1 MKILAI
7 TSICITALLCGC
19 ALKYEDVS
27 NQAGYS
33 DLIKKQYSL
42 RSDMFILGINLPP
55 GYGDDINIYA
65 IRPIEY
71 GRIKG
76 LEILSEE
83 ILQSG
88 TILEVQNIKK
98 SINNLPGYQ
107 IIDAVVTVTPNE
119 NKVDVPITIPLKHLQ
134 STDWMEEL

>member
-1 MKILAI
+1 
-7 TSICITALLCGC
+7 
-19 ALKYEDVS
+19 
-27 NQAGYS
+27 
-33 DLIKKQYSL
+33 
-42 RSDMFILGINLPP
+42 MFILGINLPP
-55 GYGDDINIYA
+55 GYGDDINIYT

-88 TILEVQNIKK
+88 TILEVQSIKK
-98 SINNLPGYQ
+98 SINNLPSYQ
-107 IIDAVVTVTPNE
+107 NIDAVVTVTPNE
-119 NKVDVPITIPLKHLQ
+119 NKVDAPITIPLKHIQ